1 MPPICE
7 YWHVLG
13 FVFGTVGVTL
23 CFHCRYLGHR
33 LKNFFFPENTA
44 EDIAKEIVYA
54 IRFEKDEIIL
64 PVIVIQ
70 PY

>member
-1 MPPICE
+1 MSGLL
-7 YWHVLG
+7 HG
-13 FVFGTVGVTL
+13 
-23 CFHCRYLGHR
+23 RYLGHR
-33 LKNFFFPENTA
+33 LKNFFFPENSA

-64 PVIVIQ
+64 PVTVIQ